1 MKRIIILAVLLL
13 SATIASA
20 QEGKNIYNRYSGGKG
35 VSAVYIS
42 PSMFKIIGKLP
53 DLEMETADGNSM
65 NLAPLIS
72 SFQGFYMLDISN
84 PSTVSAIK
92 QNVDSMISKGRYE
105 LMMEVRDEGETLQI
119 YTSGNEKIIESF
131 VFLASDGDSVQFIC
145 IDGKMSRRFDDFFC
159 FVALSFQA
167 QDSGFVPCNQQSHQI
182 ALRIK
187 ADV

>member
-84 PSTVSAIK
+84 PTTVSAIN
-92 QNVDSMISKGRYE
+92 QDVASMISKGRYE
-105 LMMEVRDEGETLQI
+105 LMMEVKDEGEILQI
-119 YTSGNEKIIESF
+119 YTSGNEKIIECF
-131 VFLASDGDSVQFIC
+131 IFIASDGESVQFIC
-145 IDGKMSRRFDDFFC
+145 IDGEMNRSEIEK
-159 FVALSFQA
+159 L
-167 QDSGFVPCNQQSHQI
+167 I
-182 ALRIK
+182 AGS
-187 ADV
+187 VQ